1 MRLALLGLFHEANTF
16 SPLQADRALFTAGGV
31 FRGDEIVDEYGG
43 SSTTIGGYLA
53 AAERLGV
60 EVVPLT
66 FAFVN
71 PVGAVTEDAFEWLAG
86 EMLDDLRRGGPWDG
100 VLLNLHGAAV
110 AAHLD
115 DADAELARRVRAV
128 VGPDVPVG
136 AVLDLHGNVS
146 PALVDALTVTLAYQ
160 TNPHVDAAVQGAR
173 CTELVVRA
181 ARREIAPVQVLTTL
195 PLVVNIARQDT
206 GEEPMASLVAAAAR
220 VAARPGMLWAGVVE
234 GFPYADVPH
243 LGMSCLTVH
252 DGDRLAAEWAAW
264 ELAEAVWN
272 RRDDLQAAGLTV
284 DDALDLAESESS
296 GPVVL
301 LDVGD
306 NIGAGAPG
314 DSTVILEGAV
324 RRGLRSLVQT
334 LWDPDA
340 AAACVAAGV
349 GAELSLAVGA
359 RHGHSAGAPVPV
371 KGRVRVITDGRF
383 EEPAPTHGGFRWFD
397 MGQTAV
403 LETADGPTLVLM
415 SRQTM
420 NTSRRQLTSL
430 GLDPMA
436 YRVIVAKGVNAPRAA
451 YAPIATR
458 LLVVDTDG
466 ITAMGLERFE
476 YRRRRRPL
484 YPFEPAA
491 FPAGPTEHGR

>member
-16 SPLQADRALFTAGGV
+16 SPLQADRALFASGGV
-31 FRGDEIVDEYGG
+31 FRGSEIVDEYGG

-86 EMLDDLRRGGPWDG
+86 EMLGELAAGGPWDG

-110 AAHLD
+110 AEHLP

-136 AVLDLHGNVS
+136 AVLDLHGNAS

-181 ARREIAPVQVLTTL
+181 ARGEIAPVQALVPL

-206 GEEPMASLVAAAAR
+206 GEEPMASLIAAAER
-220 VAARPGMLWAGVVE
+220 VAARPGMLWAGVIE

-243 LGMSCLTVH
+243 VGMSCLTVH
-252 DGDRLAAEWAAW
+252 DGERAAAERAAW
-264 ELAEAVWN
+264 ELADEVWS
-272 RRDDLQAAGLTV
+272 RRDDLQARGHTV
-284 DDALDLAESESS
+284 DEALDLAERED

-314 DSTVILEGAV
+314 DSTVILAAAV

-334 LWDPDA
+334 LWDPES
-340 AAACVAAGV
+340 AAACIAV
-349 GAELSLAVGA
+349 GAGAEVTLSVGA
-359 RHGHSAGAPVPV
+359 RHDHSAGAPVPV
-371 KGRVRVITDGRF
+371 KGRVRIISDGRF
-383 EEPAPTHGGFRWFD
+383 EEPTPTHGGFRWFD
-397 MGQTAV
+397 MGPTAV
-403 LETADGPTLVLM
+403 LETADGPTIVLM

-420 NTSRRQLTSL
+420 NTSRRQLTAL
-430 GLDPMA
+430 GLDPA
-436 YRVIVAKGVNAPRAA
+436 AFQVIVAKGVNGPRAA
-451 YAPIATR
+451 YAPIASR
-458 LLVVDTDG
+458 LVVVDTDG
-466 ITAMGLERFE
+466 ITAMGLERFT

-484 YPFEPAA
+484 YPFEPAR
-491 FPAGPTEHGR
+491 FPAGAAR

>member
-16 SPLQADRALFTAGGV
+16 SPLKADRALFASGGV
-31 FRGDEIVDEYGG
+31 FRGKEIVDEYGG
-43 SSTTIGGYLA
+43 SSTTIGGHLA
-53 AAERLGV
+53 AGERLGV
-60 EVVPLT
+60 DVVPLT

-86 EMLDDLRRGGPWDG
+86 EMLGELANGGPWDG

-110 AAHLD
+110 AEHLA

-128 VGPDVPVG
+128 VGPGVPVG
-136 AVLDLHGNVS
+136 TVLDLHGNAS

-173 CTELVVRA
+173 CVELVVRA
-181 ARREIAPVQVLTTL
+181 ARGEIAPVQVLVPL
-195 PLVVNIARQDT
+195 PVVVNIARQDT
-206 GEEPMASLVAAAAR
+206 GEEPMASLVAAAER
-220 VAARPGMLWAGVVE
+220 VAARPGMLWAGVIE

-243 LGMSCLTVH
+243 VGMSCLTVH

-264 ELAEAVWN
+264 ELADAVWS
-272 RRDDLQAAGLTV
+272 RRDDLQASGHTV
-284 DDALDLAESESS
+284 EEALDVAEREH

-314 DSTVILEGAV
+314 DSTVLLAAAV

-340 AAACVAAGV
+340 AAACVAAGA
-349 GAELSLAVGA
+349 GAEVTLSVGA

-371 KGRVRVITDGRF
+371 KGRVRLISDGRF

-397 MGQTAV
+397 MGSTAV

-420 NTSRRQLTSL
+420 NTSRRQLTAL
-430 GLDPMA
+430 GLDPA
-436 YRVIVAKGVNAPRAA
+436 AFQVIVAKGVNGPRAA
-451 YAPIATR
+451 YAPIASR
-458 LLVVDTDG
+458 LVVVDTDG
-466 ITAMGLERFE
+466 ITAMGLDRFT
-476 YRRRRRPL
+476 YRNRRRPL
-484 YPFEPAA
+484 YPFEPAE
-491 FPAGPTEHGR
+491 FPAGAAR

>member
-1 MRLALLGLFHEANTF
+1 MRLAMLGLFHEANTF
-16 SPLQADRALFTAGGV
+16 SPLPADRALFASGGV
-31 FRGDEIVDEYGG
+31 FRGQGIVDEYGG

-53 AAERLGV
+53 AGERLGV
-60 EVVPLT
+60 DVVPLT

-71 PVGAVTEDAFEWLAG
+71 PVGAITEDAFEWLAG
-86 EMLDDLRRGGPWDG
+86 EMLGELARGVPWDG

-110 AAHLD
+110 AEHLA

-128 VGPDVPVG
+128 VGHGVPVG
-136 AVLDLHGNVS
+136 AVLDLHGNAS
-146 PALVDALTVTLAYQ
+146 QALVDALTVTLAYQ
-160 TNPHVDAAVQGAR
+160 TNPHVDAAVQGER
-173 CTELVVRA
+173 CAELVVRA
-181 ARREIAPVQVLTTL
+181 ARGQIAPVQVLTPV

-206 GEEPMASLVAAAAR
+206 GEEPMASLIAAAEL
-220 VAARPGMLWAGVVE
+220 VAARPGMLWAGVIE

-243 LGMSCLTVH
+243 VGMSCLTVH

-264 ELAEAVWN
+264 ELAGAVWA
-272 RRDDLQAAGLTV
+272 RRDDLQARGHTV
-284 DDALDLAESESS
+284 EEALDLAEGET

-314 DSTVILEGAV
+314 DSTVILAAAV

-334 LWDPDA
+334 LWDPEA
-340 AAACVAAGV
+340 AVACIAAGV
-349 GAELSLAVGA
+349 GAEVTLAVGA

-371 KGRVRVITDGRF
+371 KGRVRVISDGRF

-397 MGQTAV
+397 MGPTAV

-420 NTSRRQLTSL
+420 NTSRRQLTAL
-430 GLDPMA
+430 GLDPTTFQ
-436 YRVIVAKGVNAPRAA
+436 VIVAKGVNGPRAA
-451 YAPIATR
+451 YAPIASR
-458 LLVVDTDG
+458 LVVVDTDG
-466 ITAMGLERFE
+466 VTAMGLDRFT
-476 YRRRRRPL
+476 YRHRRRPL
-484 YPFEPAA
+484 YPFEPAE
-491 FPAGPTEHGR
+491 FPAGAAR